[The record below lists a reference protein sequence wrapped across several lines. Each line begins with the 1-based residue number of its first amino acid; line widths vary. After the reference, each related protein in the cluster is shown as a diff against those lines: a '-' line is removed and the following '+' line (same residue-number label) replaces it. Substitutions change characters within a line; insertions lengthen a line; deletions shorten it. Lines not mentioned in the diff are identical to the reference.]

1 MSLTDRANG
10 STPLRRLILY
20 IVFVILAFI
29 YVLFDESF
37 WDITHKARSAADER
51 NARNLVDLYMA
62 ASIAKP
68 LELEDATDVATTIR
82 ALVNGVEGTGTF
94 EGMVFKLPLEADE
107 IARTEKYLRFEAG
120 ALTFHDAP
128 GS

>member
-20 IVFVILAFI
+20 IVFVVLAFI

-37 WDITHKARSAADER
+37 WDITHKARAAADER

-68 LELEDATDVATTIR
+68 VEFEETADVATTVR
-82 ALVNGVEGTGTF
+82 ALVDGVEGTGTF
-94 EGMVFKLPLEADE
+94 EGMVFKLPLDAEE
-107 IARTEKYLRFEAG
+107 IVRTEEYLRFEAG
-120 ALTFHDAP
+120 ALTFHDAS